1 MRVLLTLILL
11 ISCSI
16 SRSQE
21 NIDNKPEAYLI
32 RKVLLQFHP
41 KGSIVLIPID
51 TKDIKMVTADTE
63 RERQFWHILGKYY
76 PEISKDSLT
85 KMVASAPWLDKN
97 VRLKKFKIHFP
108 KLSTKEA
115 EDYRVITKRFHY
127 APVYYASNPVYSKD
141 KHTFIVYIY
150 SPESGAM
157 TIEIK
162 KNAQGIWSTYN
173 MVSEYLI

>member
-63 RERQFWHILGKYY
+63 RERQFWHILG
-76 PEISKDSLT
+76 I
-85 KMVASAPWLDKN
+85 
-97 VRLKKFKIHFP
+97 
-108 KLSTKEA
+108 LSRT
-115 EDYRVITKRFHY
+115 IKR
-127 APVYYASNPVYSKD
+127 
-141 KHTFIVYIY
+141 
-150 SPESGAM
+150 
-157 TIEIK
+157 
-162 KNAQGIWSTYN
+162 
-173 MVSEYLI
+173 